1 MNFANLVGTVRR
13 NCHISDARH
22 AGNYTMCTFLLKM
35 RELYRWEHNIPLT
48 TSLPRED
55 IGNWLRR
62 RENDWHE
69 LEAADYEPLQV
80 GSRSIDPFDAA
91 AANEALIPEGHVYH
105 SGLGLFGKPHFFLG
119 SLHQHERGS
128 DSNIL
133 VSSREYARDLV
144 APPAMMRDNTI
155 FISRESVRRYIWEKI
170 EEWQFRGS
178 HVSPLSRA
186 LDDFEHGTDM
196 EDVLDLLTD
205 NISETMILHELGE
218 MMAGKMLGEEWQ
230 QMLLVI
236 SSSKAEMIARAA
248 RDLLADCLALLP
260 ALIETGN
267 TTALHFYFAGYSGL
281 RRSLYPEAVSAYQHW
296 IEHDDLSQMRAVAR
310 TGIVRWQRTTAE
322 ILDLYSTARRDISKG
337 IEALLDSV

>member
-1 MNFANLVGTVRR
+1 MNFANLVETVQR

-48 TSLPRED
+48 TSLPRDD

-69 LEAADYEPLQV
+69 LEAADYEPLQI
-80 GSRSIDPFDAA
+80 GSQSIDPFDTEAV
-91 AANEALIPEGHVYH
+91 NEILIPEGHVYH

-119 SLHQHERGS
+119 RLYQQEH
-128 DSNIL
+128 SNDTSIL

-144 APPAMMRDNTI
+144 APPAMMRDSTI

-178 HVSPLSRA
+178 HISPLSRA
-186 LDDFEHGTDM
+186 LDDFEQGAGM

-218 MMAGKMLGEEWQ
+218 FIAGEMLGDEWQ
-230 QMLLVI
+230 QMLLVV
-236 SSSKAEMIARAA
+236 STGKAEMIARAA
-248 RDLLADCLALLP
+248 RDLLADCLVVLP

-281 RRSLYPEAVSAYQHW
+281 RRSLYPEAVSAYEHW
-296 IEHDDLSQMRAVAR
+296 IEHDDLSQLRSAAR
-310 TGIVRWQRTTAE
+310 SGIARWQRTTTE
-322 ILDLYSTARRDISKG
+322 ILELYGNARRDISKG
-337 IEALLDSV
+337 IEALLGSV